1 MPGKIDSQKYTEFI
15 KIEKKMITHDLLLTS
30 MVKTEQLMDL
40 KQLTDLFFSLYGMTL
55 ENPRL
60 FFAPGRVNL
69 IGEHTDYNDGF
80 VFPCAI
86 QLGTCLLIRKNSEK
100 VIRLFSVNKDL
111 RAEISIEKVNER
123 MGKDWVNYPLGVF
136 SEFSKWNVPL
146 EGFDLLYSGDIPDSA
161 GLSSSASIEMVTAFA
176 LAGLLKTSQV
186 SLVELVKLA
195 RRAENDFVGVSCG
208 IMDQFAVGL
217 SEADHAL
224 FLNCKTLE
232 YKAVP
237 LALQGYSLVIGNTNK
252 NRGLADSKYNERVA
266 ECQLAVTYLNE
277 IFPVSKLGEI
287 SFMQFYKI
295 QEKIPDEVIRKRA
308 RHVISENQRV
318 LNAVS
323 CLMKGDLLQFGAL
336 MNVSHESLRDNYEVT
351 GPELDA
357 MVEAAWK
364 INGVIGARMTGAGF
378 GGCTVSIVKDDVVE
392 QFILQVGEVYHR
404 STGLKADFYM
414 AEPSSGVKE
423 IKLQI

>member
-1 MPGKIDSQKYTEFI
+1 
-15 KIEKKMITHDLLLTS
+15 
-30 MVKTEQLMDL
+30 MDL
-40 KQLTDLFFSLYGMTL
+40 KHLTDLFYSLYGITR

-80 VFPCAI
+80 VFPCAL
-86 QLGTCLLIRKNSEK
+86 QYGTYLLIRKNRNNL
-100 VIRLFSVNKDL
+100 IRLASVNKEFS
-111 RAEISIEKVNER
+111 AEIPLSKVNEKSGR
-123 MGKDWVNYPLGVF
+123 EWVNYPLGIF
-136 SEFSKWNVPL
+136 NEFSKWNISL

-176 LAGLLKTSQV
+176 LSEILQAGHP
-186 SLVELVKLA
+186 SLIDLVKLA

-217 SEADHAL
+217 SKADHAL

-232 YKAVP
+232 YKQVP
-237 LALQGYSLVIGNTNK
+237 FTLEGYKLVIANTNRK
-252 NRGLADSKYNERVA
+252 RGLTDSKYNERVA
-266 ECQLAVTYLNE
+266 ECQLAVTYLNQV
-277 IFPVSKLGEI
+277 FPISKLGEI

-295 QEKIPDEVIRKRA
+295 QDRIPDEVIRKRA

-323 CLMKGDLLQFGAL
+323 CLIKGDLLQFGAL
-336 MNVSHESLRDNYEVT
+336 MNASHESLRDNYEVT
-351 GPELDA
+351 GPELET
-357 MVEAAWK
+357 MVEAARK

-378 GGCTVSIVKDDVVE
+378 GGCTVNIVKDDIVE
-392 QFILQVGEVYHR
+392 KFINQVGEEYHR
-404 STGLKADFYM
+404 STGLKADFYI